1 MRKNLYLWTAGLVPF
16 LASVFYFDICDGTNA
31 ARIIYSAAKLF
42 ILIYPLFFIGTTI
55 PFKKAF
61 RFDVREFGLGAAVG
75 AALFGAG
82 ALVLDI
88 PAVGREIAAAAPFI
102 QSKISSFGVEKHY
115 LAMALT
121 VSFVHA
127 MLEEYYWRW
136 FLFGA
141 SGKNVLSAAAF
152 SLHHFVVLDFYY
164 DLPVAAVLTLLVFT
178 GGLIFNAL
186 FARRDNV
193 WGAWAAHA
201 GADLFI
207 FYAGWQ
213 ILNGGLNG

>member
-1 MRKNLYLWTAGLVPF
+1 MCKNLYLWTAGLVPF
-16 LASVFYFDICDGTNA
+16 LASVFYFDLFDGTQA
-31 ARIIYSAAKLF
+31 ARLIYSAAKLF
-42 ILIYPLFFIGTTI
+42 ILIYPLFFIGRTI

-61 RFDVREFGLGAAVG
+61 RLDLRELGRGAAVG
-75 AALFGAG
+75 AAIFGAG
-82 ALVLDI
+82 ALLLAL

-102 QSKISSFGVEKHY
+102 RSKISSFGVENHY
-115 LAMALT
+115 LAMALA
-121 VSFVHA
+121 VSFVHS

-141 SGKNVLSAAAF
+141 SRKNILSAAAF

-164 DLPVAAVLTLLVFT
+164 DRPAAVVLTLLVFT